1 MNTVGAIIALDASS
15 VWGKAGAFT
24 VKLLI
29 THHLILF
36 SFLLMQA
43 KLEMVKE
50 EKNQLISTK
59 HRELMMVRIF
69 K

>member
-1 MNTVGAIIALDASS
+1 MNAVGAIIALDASS

-36 SFLLMQA
+36 SFLPIKP
-43 KLEMVKE
+43 KLIMVKE
-50 EKNQLISTK
+50 EKKIVILTNHK
-59 HRELMMVRIF
+59 ELMMVTTF
-69 K
+69 